1 MGMGRED
8 NAVDRGALGAGHLG
22 YRQGSRTYA
31 PCADNKPFHVRE
43 DARTRHPLYQNTT
56 HHQEENATAEED
68 LGTGRQAASSALLPN
83 NIGKYV
89 VHNAGEV
96 TRLGWTEFV
105 RRQRG
110 RGYFASLSLVKHP
123 ACRLLIQYKH
133 RSAPV
138 VLMTGEWSEG
148 ERLAALKRGPHRSA
162 T

>member
-1 MGMGRED
+1 MLPVLTT
-8 NAVDRGALGAGHLG
+8 NPTPSV
-22 YRQGSRTYA
+22 
-31 PCADNKPFHVRE
+31 
-43 DARTRHPLYQNTT
+43 RTRALANPSNKTPPTTKKRTPLRRKTL
-56 HHQEENATAEED
+56 EPDAK
-68 LGTGRQAASSALLPN
+68 RQAHIPRPQQALLPDD
-83 NIGKYV
+83 IVKYV
-89 VHNAGEV
+89 VCNAEEV

-110 RGYFASLSLVKHP
+110 RGDFASLSLVKHP

-138 VLMTGEWSEG
+138 VLMTGEWSKG